1 MYICIKYYNMTKLK
15 NIMISED
22 THLKVVELRTK
33 LYKET
38 GQLLKMEKV
47 ILYLL
52 DKAK

>member
-1 MYICIKYYNMTKLK
+1 MTKLK